1 MATIEK
7 RETENGKA
15 TYRVKVR
22 MKGHPVQTAT
32 FNRLSDARKWVQDTE
47 SAIREGRHFKTAEAK
62 RHTLGEMIDRYQ
74 TEMLARHPKAAEDR
88 KGHLAWW
95 KGQLGAFTLAD
106 ITPALLAE
114 YRDKLMDEGR
124 ANATA
129 AKYLAVLSHAFTLAV
144 NEWNWLEISP
154 MNKVKKPAL
163 PRGRVRYLS
172 DAERESLLAACKES
186 SSPYLYTAVVL
197 ALATGMRQGELMGLS
212 WDDID
217 LPRGRAILHETKN
230 GERRAVH
237 LAGHALEQIKELG
250 KVRRLD
256 TKLLFPGH
264 RHKGK
269 PLDLRAP
276 WEQAL
281 KAAGI
286 EDFHF
291 HDLRHSCASYLA
303 MNGASLSEIAEVL
316 GHKTLAMVKRYSHL
330 SDAHVSGV
338 VERMNNKIFG

>member
-7 RETENGKA
+7 RETENGKI

-22 MKGHPVQTAT
+22 LKGYPAQTAT
-32 FNRLSDARKWVQDTE
+32 FNRLTDARKWIQDTE
-47 SAIREGRHFKTAEAK
+47 SAIREGRHFKTSEAK
-62 RHTLGEMIDRYQ
+62 RHTLGELIDRYQ
-74 TEMLARHPKAAEDR
+74 AEMTTRHPKAAIDR
-88 KGHLAWW
+88 KHHLAWW
-95 KGQLGAFTLAD
+95 KANLGTYTLAD
-106 ITPALLAE
+106 ITHTLLAE
-114 YRDKLMDEGR
+114 HRDKLLNEGR

-144 NEWNWLEISP
+144 NEWNWLEVSP
-154 MNKVKKPAL
+154 MGKVKKPAL

-172 DAERESLLAACKES
+172 DEERESLLSACRES
-186 SSPYLYTAVVL
+186 TNQYLYPAVVL
-197 ALATGMRQGELMGLS
+197 ALSTGMRQGELMGLS

-217 LPRGRAILHETKN
+217 LSRGRAILHETKN

-237 LAGHALEQIKELG
+237 LTGLALEQVKELG

-264 RHKGK
+264 RHKSK
-269 PLDLRAP
+269 PLDLRKP
-276 WEQAL
+276 WEEAL

-303 MNGASLSEIAEVL
+303 MNGASLTEIAEVL

-330 SDAHVSGV
+330 SDAHVLGV
-338 VERMNNKIFG
+338 VERMNAKIFG